1 MSNEP
6 SMPDSVVEQRLL
18 GNLRRARLE
27 MEEVGLQ
34 LDEVIARFDE
44 EIRQQRLK
52 RDYLQKR
59 AQRGSWEHFQSV
71 LAQVPNDEPEEYD
84 RF

>member
-1 MSNEP
+1 MRSP
-6 SMPDSVVEQRLL
+6 SSMPDSVVEQRLL

-34 LDEVIARFDE
+34 LDEVLARFDE

-52 RDYLQKR
+52 RVQK
-59 AQRGSWEHFQSV
+59 SLSLLNE
-71 LAQVPNDEPEEYD
+71 
-84 RF
+84 

>member
-1 MSNEP
+1 MTNQP
-6 SMPDSVVEQRLL
+6 IMPNSSVDQRLL

-34 LDEVIARFDE
+34 FEEVLAKFDE

-52 RDYLQKR
+52 RIQK
-59 AQRGSWEHFQSV
+59 SLSLFNE
-71 LAQVPNDEPEEYD
+71 
-84 RF
+84 